1 MLRNVLIHAVV
12 ALAALNATGFAN
24 PVHAVVPVP
33 TGAASAG
40 VSGAHP
46 AWAIVAYPE
55 GEVLVFAPAGAG
67 NE

>member
-12 ALAALNATGFAN
+12 ALAALNTAGFAN
-24 PVHAVVPVP
+24 PAHAAVPVP
-33 TGAASAG
+33 AGAASAG
-40 VSGAHP
+40 QGAYP

-55 GEVLVFAPAGAG
+55 GEVLVFAPAVAG